1 MAIEDKKD
9 EKPIFD
15 EDDKDYQAH
24 YNIETGKKFCIYLF
38 NAGLAP
44 SLVHRGNLGVESI
57 NGQLQMYVPHITI
70 ISLSYHLYI
79 ITQVRFT

>member
-24 YNIETGKKFCIYLF
+24 YAIETREKFCIYLY
-38 NAGLAP
+38 NSGIAP
-44 SLVHRGNLGVESI
+44 PKVHRGNLGVESI
-57 NGQLQMYVPHITI
+57 NAQLQMYIFYIYI
-70 ISLSYHLYI
+70 ISASYHHN